1 MEIAAV
7 VWIFLLFVAGLAAT
21 VIAHP
26 RRVTAGPALTL
37 VPAVE
42 KGPRPRTADEVRYA
56 DEVAVAAER
65 AAATAARARDLW
77 ESAQEEVDDA
87 WADYQVADAEAR
99 RFAAAA
105 AYPVMRRRRAKG
117 ENADRER
124 FLHRAAFDAC
134 RQREIS
140 IAQLNDILAHRGWN
154 ERLHPAAQESAL
166 RAAVRD
172 HRYDVYLR
180 AAERERVAWAESERA
195 AEALRSLRTEA
206 CLATV
211 RATEEDT
218 VSADADWWAQQWAA
232 AGPVRKA
239 EPVRTAEPARAAA

>member
-26 RRVTAGPALTL
+26 RRLTAGPAVTL
-37 VPAVE
+37 AVVPD
-42 KGPRPRTADEVRYA
+42 KGPRPLTSEEVRYT
-56 DEVAVAAER
+56 EVVGVAADR
-65 AAATAARARDLW
+65 AAATAERLRDAW
-77 ESAQEEVDDA
+77 AATQDEVDAA
-87 WADYQVADAEAR
+87 WADYEVADSEAR

-105 AYPVMRRRRAKG
+105 AYPVMRRRRAKS

-124 FLHRAAFDAC
+124 FLHKAAFDAC

-172 HRYDVYLR
+172 HRYDTYLR
-180 AAERERVAWAESERA
+180 AVERERAAWAESERA
-195 AEALRSLRTEA
+195 AEALRTLRAEA

-211 RATEEDT
+211 RANEEDT
-218 VSADADWWAQQWAA
+218 LSADADWWAQQWAA
-232 AGPVRKA
+232 A
-239 EPVRTAEPARAAA
+239 EPVPAPAPAAAAPAAA